1 MKRLIL
7 GTANFCDSYGIM
19 NKKMCQSEIIK
30 ILKYCLKNNI
40 NSFDT
45 APAYGQHVDLVG
57 NFLKKKKINLISKTP
72 IIFDENKIDELIG
85 QSIKKTLNCFTI
97 ESIETLLIHNV
108 KNFTKMKPEISLK
121 TLINLKNEGKVKKIG
136 VSIYDAQEFD
146 IVCEFFIPD
155 VVQLPI
161 NILDQRVIKN
171 GLLEK
176 IKEKDCEIHARS
188 IFLQGLLLS
197 DYSKIPKKL
206 SALKQPLLLID
217 EICERN
223 SLKRLKLFLEFIFSI
238 KEIDAVV
245 FGVESKNNLVE
256 IYNEIKNFKQS
267 NNKIKYDIFSINNSK
282 ILDARNW
289 S

>member
-45 APAYGQHVDLVG
+45 APAYGQHVGLVG

-72 IIFDENKIDELIG
+72 MIFDENKIDELIG

-108 KNFTKMKPEISLK
+108 KNFTKMKPEISVK

-136 VSIYDAQEFD
+136 VSIYDAKEFE
-146 IVCEFFIPD
+146 IVCDFFIPD

-176 IKEKDCEIHARS
+176 IKKKDCEVHARS

-206 SALKQPLLLID
+206 SALKQSLLLID

-256 IYNEIKNFKQS
+256 IYNEITNFKQS

>member
-19 NKKMCQSEIIK
+19 KKKMCQSEIIDV
-30 ILKYCLKNNI
+30 LKYCLKNNI

-45 APAYGQHVDLVG
+45 SPAYGQLEGLVG
-57 NFLKKKKINLISKTP
+57 NFFKKKKINLISKTP
-72 IIFDENKIDELIG
+72 IISDKNEIDKLIVKSVNKTI
-85 QSIKKTLNCFTI
+85 NCFKI
-97 ESIETLLIHNV
+97 KSIETLLIHNV
-108 KNFTKMKPEISLK
+108 KNFIKMKPEIFLK
-121 TLINLKNEGKVKKIG
+121 TIRNLKNEGKVKKIG
-136 VSIYDAQEFD
+136 VSIYDAKEFE
-146 IVCEFFIPD
+146 IVCDFFVPD

-171 GLLEK
+171 GLLKK
-176 IKEKDCEIHARS
+176 IKEKDCEVHARS

-206 SALKQPLLLID
+206 SILKQTLLLID
-217 EICERN
+217 ETCERN

-256 IYNEIKNFKQS
+256 IYNEMKNFRQS
-267 NNKIKYDIFSINNSK
+267 NNKIKYEIFSINNSK

>member
-45 APAYGQHVDLVG
+45 APAYGQYVDLVG

-108 KNFTKMKPEISLK
+108 KNFTKMKPEISVK

-136 VSIYDAQEFD
+136 VSIYDAKEFE
-146 IVCEFFIPD
+146 IVCDFFIPD

-176 IKEKDCEIHARS
+176 IKKKDCEVHARS

-206 SALKQPLLLID
+206 SALKQSLLLID

-256 IYNEIKNFKQS
+256 IYNEITNFKQS